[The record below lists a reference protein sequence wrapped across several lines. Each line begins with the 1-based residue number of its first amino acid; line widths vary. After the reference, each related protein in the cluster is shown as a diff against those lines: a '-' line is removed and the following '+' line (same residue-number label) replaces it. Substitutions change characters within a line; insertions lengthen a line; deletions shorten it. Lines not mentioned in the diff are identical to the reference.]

1 MKKIRI
7 GIDVDNVIVD
17 FSEKFVSEFNKVTGK
32 NLTKGELTK
41 WNLKDVVDELYA
53 GEIDGEIANELL
65 ISGVLMENMP
75 YKELAKETLLEMN
88 RNESIEI
95 VIITA
100 LHEELIPLRKQWFK
114 EEFPDMKYELH
125 FETTKSNIHLENPI
139 DYLIDDGLH
148 NLDDLSK
155 YIPKENC
162 ICIEEPYNLNSPYI
176 TFKTLKDAYEYIL
189 AKENLKE
196 KILRGECNVV

>member
-17 FSEKFVSEFNKVTGK
+17 FSQRFVEEFNRLTGK
-32 NLTKGELTK
+32 SLTRNEITK
-41 WNLKDVVDELYA
+41 WNLKDVVDELYVN
-53 GEIDGEIANELL
+53 EIDGQIANELL
-65 ISGVLMENMP
+65 TSGILMQNMS
-75 YKELAKETLLEMN
+75 YKETAKETLIKMSK
-88 RNESIEI
+88 NELVEI

-100 LHEELIPLRKQWFK
+100 LQKELIYLRKQWFK
-114 EEFPDMKYELH
+114 EEFPNMHYELH
-125 FETTKSNIHLENPI
+125 FESNKSKIHLENPI

-162 ICIEEPYNLNSPYI
+162 ICIEEPYNLSCDYVRV
-176 TFKTLKDAYEYIL
+176 KTLKDAYEYIL
-189 AKENLKE
+189 SKENLKE
-196 KILRGECNVV
+196 EDICKSKIS

>member
-1 MKKIRI
+1 MRKIRI

-17 FSEKFVSEFNKVTGK
+17 FSERFVEEFNKLTGK
-32 NLTKGELTK
+32 NLTRNELTK
-41 WNLKDVVDELYA
+41 WNLKDVVDELYVD
-53 GEIDGEIANELL
+53 EINGEIANEIL
-65 ISGVLMENMP
+65 INGTLMHNMP
-75 YKELAKETLLEMN
+75 FKETAKETLLEMSKN
-88 RNESIEI
+88 KSVEI

-114 EEFPDMKYELH
+114 EEFPNMAYELH

-148 NLDDLSK
+148 NLDDLSR

-162 ICIEEPYNLNSPYI
+162 ICIEEPYNLGSSYT

-189 AKENLKE
+189 LKENLKE
-196 KILRGECNVV
+196 DVISSNNTI

>member
-17 FSEKFVSEFNKVTGK
+17 FSERFVEEFNRLTGK
-32 NLTKGELTK
+32 NLTRNELTK
-41 WNLKDVVDELYA
+41 WNLKDVVDELYVD
-53 GEIDGEIANELL
+53 EINGEIANEIL
-65 ISGVLMENMP
+65 INGTLMHNMP
-75 YKELAKETLLEMN
+75 YKESAKETLLEMSKN
-88 RNESIEI
+88 KSVEI

-114 EEFPDMKYELH
+114 EEFPNMAYELH

-148 NLDDLSK
+148 NLDDLSR

-162 ICIEEPYNLNSPYI
+162 ICIEEPYNLDSSYT

-189 AKENLKE
+189 LKENLKE
-196 KILRGECNVV
+196 DVVSSNNTI